1 MARLAFV
8 SPLPPA
14 PTGIADYSVEV
25 LELLA
30 LRHQIDAFHAQ
41 DAVDAARL
49 PAGVGSFRAETLL
62 ERQRERPY
70 DLVLYQ
76 LGNGTAHAF
85 EYDLLARLP
94 GLLVLHDLVLHH
106 ARARAFVDSPEARAY
121 AADPSSATLRE
132 AALRRLAEYSDE
144 LAYTYPAQAGR
155 LYPVALG
162 SSGELLPYAYPLFRI
177 PVEASRATAAH
188 NAFTCDALRAEVGGA
203 RVERVVMPAERVAVE
218 PNAVAALRARLGI
231 GAQELAVGCFGLLTP
246 EKRVVTAAQAVARGI
261 EAGLPLRLLLVG
273 PVPDA
278 AALERQLARLG
289 VRERT
294 IPTGRVPFAELP
306 AHVEAADVV
315 VHLRHPSAR
324 ETSAALLRVL
334 AQGRPAVVADLEHL
348 AEIPEGCVLRADMAD
363 EEGEVTRAVERLAKS
378 PALRASLA
386 GAARAFVA
394 REHSPERC
402 LESYER
408 AIALAREA
416 PPPAPRAWPRHWPRP
431 DRLDASS

>member
-1 MARLAFV
+1 MQ
-8 SPLPPA
+8 
-14 PTGIADYSVEV
+14 G
-25 LELLA
+25 
-30 LRHQIDAFHAQ
+30 
-41 DAVDAARL
+41 
-49 PAGVGSFRAETLL
+49 
-62 ERQRERPY
+62 
-70 DLVLYQ
+70 

-85 EYDLLARLP
+85 EYELLAGLP

-121 AADPSSATLRE
+121 AAEPSSASLRA
-132 AALRRLAEYSDE
+132 AALRKLAEYSEE
-144 LAYTYPAQAGR
+144 LAYAYPDQAGR

-162 SSGELLPYAYPLFRI
+162 TSGELLPYAFPLFRI

-188 NAFTCDALRAEVGGA
+188 NAYTCDALRAEIQGA
-203 RVERVVMPAERVAVE
+203 RVAQVVMPASRAVVDRS
-218 PNAVAALRARLGI
+218 AVAALRARLGI
-231 GAQELAVGCFGLLTP
+231 ATHDLAVGCFGLLTP
-246 EKRVVTAAQAVARGI
+246 EKRVVTAARAVARGL

-278 AALERQLARLG
+278 AALEHQLARLG

-294 IPTGRVPFAELP
+294 IVTGRVPFAELP
-306 AHVEAADVV
+306 AHVDAADVV

-334 AQGRPAVVADLEHL
+334 AQGRPTVVADLEHL
-348 AEIPEGCVLRADMAD
+348 AEIPAGCVLRADVAD

-386 GAARAFVA
+386 EAARAFVA

-402 LESYER
+402 LESYES

-416 PPPAPRAWPRHWPRP
+416 PAPAPRPWPRHWARP
-431 DRLDASS
+431 EL

>member
-14 PTGIADYSVEV
+14 PTGIADYSFEV

-30 LRHQIDAFHAQ
+30 PRHQIDAFHGQ
-41 DAVDAARL
+41 DAVDEGHL
-49 PAGVGSFRAETLL
+49 PPGVSAFRAETLL
-62 ERQRERPY
+62 ERQRQRPY

-76 LGNGTAHAF
+76 LGNATAHAF

-106 ARARAFVDSPEARAY
+106 SRARAFVDSPQARAY
-121 AADPSSATLRE
+121 AADPSSATLRA
-132 AALRRLAEYSDE
+132 AALRRLAEYADE
-144 LAYTYPAQAGR
+144 LAYAYPDQADR

-162 SSGELLPYAYPLFRI
+162 TSGELLPYAYPLFRI
-177 PVEASRATAAH
+177 PVEASLATAAH
-188 NAFTCDALRAEVGGA
+188 NAYTCAALRAEVEGA
-203 RVERVVMPAERVAVE
+203 RVAQVVMPASRAAVD
-218 PNAVAALRARLGI
+218 PASVAALRARLGI
-231 GAQELAVGCFGLLTP
+231 APHELAVGCFGLLTP
-246 EKRVVTAAQAVARGI
+246 EKRVVTAARAVARGL

-278 AALERQLARLG
+278 LALDRQLARLG

-294 IPTGRVPFAELP
+294 IVTGRVPFAELP

-315 VHLRHPSAR
+315 VHLRHPTAR

-334 AQGRPAVVADLEHL
+334 AQGRPTVMADLEQL
-348 AEIPEGCVLRADMAD
+348 AEIPEACVLRADVAD
-363 EEGEVTRAVERLAKS
+363 EEGEVTRAVERLVKS
-378 PALRASLA
+378 PALRASLSA
-386 GAARAFVA
+386 AARAFVA

-402 LESYER
+402 RESYER

-416 PPPAPRAWPRHWPRP
+416 PPPVPRPWPRHWPRP
-431 DRLDASS
+431 ERFS